1 MSVTFFRIIAWLCSS
16 TAVNRLSG
24 SSFTVVWM
32 FNMLPEASGRGRS
45 PMGAIR
51 AYTART
57 IPMTI
62 PWRKISFSRLKCE
75 RLHFNHYS
83 IRSNAQVG
91 TFVYMEAFYNTVWL
105 HSVLEQMS
113 PQIEAR
119 LWTNPDFVCNRT
131 KPACPTVAKKTKEQ
145 QTNFLTENL
154 MPTREM
160 VALVG
165 NLEPRDRTPSGT
177 LSIYAVAAYPAP
189 ALWMRSCPNRQNR
202 HSNLAE

>member
-1 MSVTFFRIIAWLCSS
+1 MSVTFFRIIAWPCSS

-51 AYTART
+51 AYTARA

-131 KPACPTVAKKTKEQ
+131 KPACPTVAKKQK
-145 QTNFLTENL
+145 N
-154 MPTREM
+154 
-160 VALVG
+160 
-165 NLEPRDRTPSGT
+165 
-177 LSIYAVAAYPAP
+177 
-189 ALWMRSCPNRQNR
+189 NRQTFLR
-202 HSNLAE
+202 KTLCQQGRWSPLLET